1 MKDAL
6 SDTRNLFYEQVSL
19 WSCYGVCVCVC
30 CRPLDVKRTDK
41 AITKTTARYPI
52 RSGPKQ
58 FAAYLSG
65 TFQTIA
71 TNGRVLAYYRQ

>member
-1 MKDAL
+1 MKDAI
-6 SDTRNLFYEQVSL
+6 SDPRNLLYEQVSL
-19 WSCYGVCVCVC
+19 WSCNGVYVCVCVC

-71 TNGRVLAYYRQ
+71 TLRVGY